1 MVVGWLGRARKGLF
15 TREDPANVHKTLGFP
30 CLAHFIFRFAQIGKR
45 DMGFDARGST
55 LACIALHSL
64 LSGSSM
70 IFRIPQKRI
79 LEGSRI
85 WPEYRLHSI
94 IFACRSLACMLL
106 TWVELRFELP
116 VMYPLNAVIVILT
129 CLAADAGSRA
139 VGDNHSSSIR
149 DLSAPPIYHFA
160 ASFLQFH
167 ATSGCLIGQRRFTL
181 QFMYVWIIQFNAF
194 VMTLRR
200 KNLISHFGMVYGYAA
215 MLGFVYLVSIY
226 EASILGSFAFV
237 NAIGNLA
244 ALGRLALG
252 IDKYVL
258 WCGMAVVVH
267 YGRQTVGVT
276 AVPQHAWLGAYWP
289 HAYALTTLAVLV
301 VGYRKVQRKT
311 REREAAAGAGA
322 TGAGGKAEAEGADA
336 KHIKAG

>member
-1 MVVGWLGRARKGLF
+1 LGRARKGLF
-15 TREDPANVHKTLGFP
+15 TREDPANLHKTLGFP
-30 CLAHFIFRFAQIGKR
+30 CLLHFIFRFTQIGER
-45 DMGFDARGST
+45 DMRFDGLGTT
-55 LACIALHSL
+55 LACIALHVL

-94 IFACRSLACMLL
+94 IFAYRSLACMLL
-106 TWVELRFELP
+106 TWVELRFGLP
-116 VMYPLNAVIVILT
+116 AMYPLNAVIVIIT
-129 CLAADAGSRA
+129 CLAADAASRA

-149 DLSAPPIYHFA
+149 DLSAPPVYHFA

-226 EASILGSFAFV
+226 EASKLGSFAFV
-237 NAIGNLA
+237 NAIGNIA
-244 ALGRLALG
+244 ALGRLGLG

-267 YGRQTVGVT
+267 YGRQTIGPT
-276 AVPQHAWLGAYWP
+276 AVPQYAWLAAYWP
-289 HAYALTTLAVLV
+289 HAYALSTVAVLAI
-301 VGYRKVQRKT
+301 GYRKVQRKT
-311 REREAAAGAGA
+311 RERQAAACETA
-322 TGAGGKAEAEGADA
+322 TEGKAEAEAEASGGADA